1 MIFWIA
7 SYPKSGNTWVRSL
20 ICSYYYTN
28 DGIFTDDKL
37 LKNIGQFP
45 EKKHFEKFDY
55 NIAVPGDTTKF
66 WIKAQESIN
75 QDRRFRFFKTHNF
88 LGKINN
94 TQFTNEQNTL
104 GAIYIL
110 RDPRNVITS
119 VKNHF
124 EMTYEESLEFM
135 LNERKY
141 TYDYFKK
148 NDYGDFQFLS
158 SWEKNYQTWINNKMF
173 PTLVIKY
180 ENLISQTFVELK
192 KIVNFIDN
200 LTKQKK
206 DFDEKKAINA
216 LSSTSF
222 SNLKNFDNTIGFS
235 ESLVSKIN
243 KRKIPFFHL
252 GPKNNW
258 KQILDKD
265 FQTKINRIFKKNLN
279 DLEYL

>member
-75 QDRRFRFFKTHNF
+75 QDRKFRFFKTHNF

-94 TQFTNEQNTL
+94 TQFTNEENTL

-206 DFDEKKAINA
+206 EFDEKKAINV

-222 SNLKNFDNTIGFS
+222 SNFKKFESTKGFS
-235 ESLVSKIN
+235 ESLVSKTN
-243 KRKIPFFHL
+243 ENKIPFFHL

-258 KQILDKD
+258 RQILDKD
-265 FQTKINRIFKKNLN
+265 FQNKINKIFEKNLN
-279 DLEYL
+279 DLKY

>member
-94 TQFTNEQNTL
+94 TQFTNEENTL

-135 LNERKY
+135 LNERKF

-222 SNLKNFDNTIGFS
+222 SNLKNFENTIGFS

-243 KRKIPFFHL
+243 KRKNPFFHL

>member
-75 QDRRFRFFKTHNF
+75 QDRKFRFFKTHNF

-94 TQFTNEQNTL
+94 TQFTNEENTL

-124 EMTYEESLEFM
+124 EMTYEETLEFM
-135 LNERKY
+135 LNERKF

-222 SNLKNFDNTIGFS
+222 SNLKNFENTIGFS

>member
-1 MIFWIA
+1 MILWIA

-28 DGIFTDDKL
+28 DGVFTDDTL

-45 EKKHFEKFDY
+45 EKKYFEKFNY
-55 NIAVPGDTTKF
+55 NISVPGDTTKF

-75 QDRRFRFFKTHNF
+75 EDRKFRFFKTHNF

-94 TQFTNEQNTL
+94 ISFTNEENTL

-110 RDPRNVITS
+110 RDPRNIITS

-135 LNERKY
+135 LNERKF

-158 SWEKNYQTWINNKMF
+158 SWEKNYQTWINNNIF

-180 ENLISQTFVELK
+180 EDLINNTYDEFE
-192 KIVNFIDN
+192 KIINFIDN
-200 LTKQKK
+200 LIKK
-206 DFDEKKAINA
+206 KNEFDKKKALNA
-216 LSSTSF
+216 LSSTNF
-222 SNLKNFDNTIGFS
+222 SNLKKIENTKGFS
-235 ESLVSKIN
+235 ESLYSKKNN
-243 KRKIPFFHL
+243 KKIPFFHL
-252 GPKNNW
+252 GPENNW
-258 KQILDKD
+258 EKELEKD
-265 FQTKINRIFKKNLN
+265 FKVTVNEVFKKNLKE
-279 DLEYL
+279 LHYV

>member
-1 MIFWIA
+1 MILWIA

-28 DGIFTDDKL
+28 DGVFTDDAI

-55 NIAVPGDTTKF
+55 NTSVPGDTIKF
-66 WIKAQESIN
+66 WIKAQDSIN
-75 QDRRFRFFKTHNF
+75 RDKKFRFFKTHNF

-94 TQFTNEQNTL
+94 TQFTNEENTL

-119 VKNHF
+119 IKNHF

-135 LNERKY
+135 LNERKF

-180 ENLISQTFVELK
+180 ENLISQTFVEFK
-192 KIVNFIDN
+192 KIVDFIDN
-200 LTKQKK
+200 LMKQKK
-206 DFDEKKAINA
+206 KFNDKKAINA
-216 LSSTSF
+216 LSSTNF
-222 SNLKNFDNTIGFS
+222 SNLKKVENTIGFS
-235 ESLVSKIN
+235 ESLISKNN
-243 KRKIPFFHL
+243 KKKIPFFHL
-252 GPKNNW
+252 GPKNDW
-258 KQILDKD
+258 KEILNKD
-265 FQTKINRIFKKNLN
+265 FQNKINKIFKKNLK

>member
-1 MIFWIA
+1 MIIWIA

-135 LNERKY
+135 LNERKF

-180 ENLISQTFVELK
+180 EDLINNTYDEFE
-192 KIVNFIDN
+192 KIINFIDN
-200 LTKQKK
+200 LIKK
-206 DFDEKKAINA
+206 KNEFDKKKALNA
-216 LSSTSF
+216 LSSTNF
-222 SNLKNFDNTIGFS
+222 SNLKNIENTKGFS
-235 ESLVSKIN
+235 ESLYSKKNN
-243 KRKIPFFHL
+243 KKIPFFHL
-252 GPKNNW
+252 GPENNWENKLEKDFKVTVNQVFKNNL
-258 KQILDKD
+258 KELHY
-265 FQTKINRIFKKNLN
+265 F
-279 DLEYL
+279 

>member
-1 MIFWIA
+1 MILWIA

-28 DGIFTDDKL
+28 DGVFTDDAI

-55 NIAVPGDTTKF
+55 NTSVPGDTIKF

-75 QDRRFRFFKTHNF
+75 RDKKFRFFKTHNF

-94 TQFTNEQNTL
+94 TQFTNEENTL

-119 VKNHF
+119 IKNHF

-158 SWEKNYQTWINNKMF
+158 SWEKNCQTWINNKMF

-180 ENLISQTFVELK
+180 ENLISQTFVEFK
-192 KIVNFIDN
+192 KIVDFIDN
-200 LTKQKK
+200 LMKQKK
-206 DFDEKKAINA
+206 KFNDKKAINA
-216 LSSTSF
+216 LSSTNF
-222 SNLKNFDNTIGFS
+222 SNLKKVENTIGFS
-235 ESLVSKIN
+235 ESLISKNN
-243 KRKIPFFHL
+243 KKKIPFFHL
-252 GPKNNW
+252 GPKNDW
-258 KQILDKD
+258 KEILNKD
-265 FQTKINRIFKKNLN
+265 FQNKINKIFKKNLK

>member
-55 NIAVPGDTTKF
+55 NITVPGDTTKF
-66 WIKAQESIN
+66 WIKAQEAIN

-94 TQFTNEQNTL
+94 TQFTNEENTL

-135 LNERKY
+135 LNERKF

-148 NDYGDFQFLS
+148 NDFGDFQFLS

-206 DFDEKKAINA
+206 NFDEKKAINA

-222 SNLKNFDNTIGFS
+222 SNLKNFENTIGFS

-265 FQTKINRIFKKNLN
+265 FQIKINRIFKKNLN

>member
-1 MIFWIA
+1 MILWIA

-28 DGIFTDDKL
+28 DGVFTDDTL

-45 EKKHFEKFDY
+45 EKKYFGKFNY
-55 NIAVPGDTTKF
+55 NISVPGDTAKF

-75 QDRRFRFFKTHNF
+75 EDRKFRFFKTHNF

-94 TQFTNEQNTL
+94 IQFTNEENTL

-110 RDPRNVITS
+110 RDPRNIITS

-124 EMTYEESLEFM
+124 EMTYEEALEFM
-135 LNERKY
+135 LNERKF

-192 KIVNFIDN
+192 KI
-200 LTKQKK
+200 
-206 DFDEKKAINA
+206 
-216 LSSTSF
+216 
-222 SNLKNFDNTIGFS
+222 
-235 ESLVSKIN
+235 
-243 KRKIPFFHL
+243 
-252 GPKNNW
+252 KNNV
-258 KQILDKD
+258 IPSSS
-265 FQTKINRIFKKNLN
+265 F
-279 DLEYL
+279 

>member
-1 MIFWIA
+1 MILWIA

-20 ICSYYYTN
+20 ICAYYHTN
-28 DGIFTDDKL
+28 NGIFIDDTL

-55 NIAVPGDTTKF
+55 NISVPGDTAKF
-66 WIKAQESIN
+66 WIKAQEFIN
-75 QDRRFRFFKTHNF
+75 LDGKFRFFKTHNF

-94 TQFTNEQNTL
+94 TQFTNEENTL

-124 EMTYEESLEFM
+124 EMTYEESLDFM
-135 LNERKY
+135 LNERKF

-180 ENLISQTFVELK
+180 EDLINNTYYEFE
-192 KIVNFIDN
+192 KIINFIDN
-200 LTKQKK
+200 LIKK
-206 DFDEKKAINA
+206 KNEFNKKKALNA
-216 LSSTSF
+216 LSSTNF
-222 SNLKNFDNTIGFS
+222 SNLKNIENTKGFS
-235 ESLVSKIN
+235 ESLHSKKNN
-243 KRKIPFFHL
+243 KKIPFFHL
-252 GPKNNW
+252 GPENNW
-258 KQILDKD
+258 ENKLEKD
-265 FQTKINRIFKKNLN
+265 FKVTVNEVFKKNLRE
-279 DLEYL
+279 LHYL

>member
-75 QDRRFRFFKTHNF
+75 QDRKFRFFKTHNF

-94 TQFTNEQNTL
+94 TQFTNEENTL

-135 LNERKY
+135 HNERKF

-180 ENLISQTFVELK
+180 EDLI
-192 KIVNFIDN
+192 N
-200 LTKQKK
+200 
-206 DFDEKKAINA
+206 
-216 LSSTSF
+216 
-222 SNLKNFDNTIGFS
+222 NT
-235 ESLVSKIN
+235 
-243 KRKIPFFHL
+243 
-252 GPKNNW
+252 
-258 KQILDKD
+258 
-265 FQTKINRIFKKNLN
+265 
-279 DLEYL
+279 Y

>member
-28 DGIFTDDKL
+28 DGVFTDDTL

-45 EKKHFEKFDY
+45 EKKYFEKFNY
-55 NIAVPGDTTKF
+55 NISVPGDTTKF
-66 WIKAQESIN
+66 WIRAQELIN
-75 QDRRFRFFKTHNF
+75 KDKKFRFFKTHNF

-94 TQFTNEQNTL
+94 TQFTNEENTL

-124 EMTYEESLEFM
+124 EITYEESLEFM
-135 LNERKY
+135 LNERKF

-180 ENLISQTFVELK
+180 EDL
-192 KIVNFIDN
+192 
-200 LTKQKK
+200 
-206 DFDEKKAINA
+206 
-216 LSSTSF
+216 
-222 SNLKNFDNTIGFS
+222 
-235 ESLVSKIN
+235 IN
-243 KRKIPFFHL
+243 KPNFCE
-252 GPKNNW
+252 
-258 KQILDKD
+258 
-265 FQTKINRIFKKNLN
+265 FKKLWIS
-279 DLEYL
+279 LII

>member
-110 RDPRNVITS
+110 RDPRNIITS

-135 LNERKY
+135 LNERKF

-158 SWEKNYQTWINNKMF
+158 SWEKNYQTWINNKIF

-180 ENLISQTFVELK
+180 EDLINNTYDEFE
-192 KIVNFIDN
+192 KIINFIDN
-200 LTKQKK
+200 LIKK
-206 DFDEKKAINA
+206 KNEFDKKKALNA
-216 LSSTSF
+216 LSSTNF
-222 SNLKNFDNTIGFS
+222 LNLKKIENTKGFS
-235 ESLVSKIN
+235 ESLSSKTNN
-243 KRKIPFFHL
+243 KKIPFFHL
-252 GPKNNW
+252 GPQNNW
-258 KQILDKD
+258 KNKLDED
-265 FQTKINRIFKKNLN
+265 FKIKVNQVFKKNLAE
-279 DLEYL
+279 LHYL

>member
-94 TQFTNEQNTL
+94 TQFTNEENTL

-135 LNERKY
+135 LNERKF

-206 DFDEKKAINA
+206 DFDEKKAVNA

-222 SNLKNFDNTIGFS
+222 SNLKNFENTIGFS

>member
-1 MIFWIA
+1 MILWIA

-28 DGIFTDDKL
+28 DGVFTDDAI

-55 NIAVPGDTTKF
+55 NTSVPGDTIKF

-75 QDRRFRFFKTHNF
+75 RDKKFRFFKTHNF

-94 TQFTNEQNTL
+94 TQFTNEENTL

-119 VKNHF
+119 IKNHF

-180 ENLISQTFVELK
+180 ENLISQTFVEFK
-192 KIVNFIDN
+192 KIVDFIDN
-200 LTKQKK
+200 LMKQKK
-206 DFDEKKAINA
+206 KFNDKKAINA
-216 LSSTSF
+216 LSSTNF
-222 SNLKNFDNTIGFS
+222 SNLKKVENTRGFS
-235 ESLVSKIN
+235 ESLISKNN
-243 KRKIPFFHL
+243 KKKIPFFHL
-252 GPKNNW
+252 GPKNDW
-258 KQILDKD
+258 KEILNKD
-265 FQTKINRIFKKNLN
+265 FQNKINKIFKKNLK

>member
-94 TQFTNEQNTL
+94 TQFTDEENTL

-135 LNERKY
+135 LNERKF

-148 NDYGDFQFLS
+148 NDFGDFQFLS

-180 ENLISQTFVELK
+180 ENLISQTFLELK

-222 SNLKNFDNTIGFS
+222 SNLKNFENTIGFS

-265 FQTKINRIFKKNLN
+265 FQTKINRIFKKNLS

>member
-75 QDRRFRFFKTHNF
+75 QDRKFRFFKTHNF

-94 TQFTNEQNTL
+94 TQFTNEENTL

-180 ENLISQTFVELK
+180 EDLISQTFVELK

-206 DFDEKKAINA
+206 EFDEKKAINV

-222 SNLKNFDNTIGFS
+222 SNFKKFESTKGFS
-235 ESLVSKIN
+235 ESLVSKTN
-243 KRKIPFFHL
+243 ENKIPFFHL

-258 KQILDKD
+258 RQILDKD
-265 FQTKINRIFKKNLN
+265 FQNKINKIFEKNLN
-279 DLEYL
+279 DLKY